1 MSDERAVT
9 RRDAL
14 KLGAATATAVG
25 GILALG
31 GPGLALENQPGQ
43 NGAEA
48 QAGAVRGFTVEI
60 DGCPDA
66 SRNVLD
72 VAVDDLQV
80 DALDVTQS
88 KDLDFRTYI
97 PGQTHVGEATISAGF
112 TEAGSTQL
120 RKWVDAWAS
129 GQRDLRKISVTFN
142 NTKGDPG
149 RSYDLMDCFPTQW
162 SAVNFDTS
170 SSVQTETIRV
180 KVGRIEFKT

>member
-14 KLGAATATAVG
+14 KLGAVTATAVG

-43 NGAEA
+43 NGAQA

-72 VAVDDLQV
+72 VAIDDLQT
-80 DALDVTQS
+80 DALDVTQGPP
-88 KDLDFRTYI
+88 LEFRTYI

-112 TEAGSTQL
+112 TQPGSAQL

-129 GQRDLRKISVTFN
+129 GTPDVRSITVTLTDERGN
-142 NTKGDPG
+142 AG
-149 RSYDLMDCFPTQW
+149 RSYNLMDCFPTQW

-170 SSVQTETIRV
+170 SSVQTETLRV